1 MKRIKVGF
9 WGGLS
14 DVLFST
20 KDGRFYF
27 YEIESEE
34 VHCKY
39 GGQQYYVSRSGMSG
53 AGFLL
58 PKDENNDV
66 ILFGTYRVDI
76 KGTEQAIKKVYSVN
90 EEETNW
96 NRGLETK
103 KPIFG
108 YTPIRAHKGFD
119 FNFPIILTDGKKV
132 CFVRVEDVKETL
144 LCWEEKIGQK
154 KELEWFDSFGKP
166 HVLQWEFFN
175 PSKFQKVNA
184 LRFIQLYE
192 PREAR
197 KILEVEEDTSLFSK
211 KIGIVKDKGKD
222 RWFHS
227 ENGFFD
233 VLWDQDPRNKTDE
246 IAAGWRS
253 EGDGFYWRRAS
264 NGVEC
269 FMEIERQKLSNGKYV
284 VQEET
289 PKWIDFEEFLEVLE
303 FYSQD
308 IQHFKDYF
316 HRKVLAKARKD
327 YIYASKRNKD
337 TEKERE
343 STLNTMKKNADIVL
357 CVQDSLDTGNC
368 IEGTK
373 NFLSENNIHLDED
386 GYCKIGDILKNP
398 NLAKMLKNFSFRK
411 VIELKLLPED

>member
-58 PKDENNDV
+58 PKDENNDI

-132 CFVRVEDVKETL
+132 CFVRVEDVKE
-144 LCWEEKIGQK
+144 
-154 KELEWFDSFGKP
+154 
-166 HVLQWEFFN
+166 
-175 PSKFQKVNA
+175 
-184 LRFIQLYE
+184 
-192 PREAR
+192 
-197 KILEVEEDTSLFSK
+197 
-211 KIGIVKDKGKD
+211 
-222 RWFHS
+222 
-227 ENGFFD
+227 
-233 VLWDQDPRNKTDE
+233 
-246 IAAGWRS
+246 
-253 EGDGFYWRRAS
+253 
-264 NGVEC
+264 
-269 FMEIERQKLSNGKYV
+269 
-284 VQEET
+284 
-289 PKWIDFEEFLEVLE
+289 
-303 FYSQD
+303 
-308 IQHFKDYF
+308 
-316 HRKVLAKARKD
+316 
-327 YIYASKRNKD
+327 
-337 TEKERE
+337 
-343 STLNTMKKNADIVL
+343 
-357 CVQDSLDTGNC
+357 
-368 IEGTK
+368 
-373 NFLSENNIHLDED
+373 
-386 GYCKIGDILKNP
+386 
-398 NLAKMLKNFSFRK
+398 
-411 VIELKLLPED
+411 